1 VDNAGHHRRP
11 DGIRPFWS
19 LASAAPAALKAVTR
33 SAMEGTSGTADPGL
47 LRGRTEDAALG
58 PGGVR
63 ASDVFASVSL
73 RKRLVVGLRA
83 PTLRGGGA
91 RVVGSSRVSL
101 PHGSGASQRRSLQ
114 PAVQR
119 SHDERCP
126 SGSGWGKPSLAAPAR
141 VPRRR
146 AVRAAK
152 AARLPWPVKPRPVT
166 PSASGGASAPHRTT
180 RRRCPCR
187 TQGFSVLAPPSG
199 AQAVV
204 RSCSRIV
211 AVAEVDE
218 RRLVQVVRPGSSLW
232 LPRSRVR
239 APGAKG
245 RRKPVRGGESH
256 EHASSESGGGL
267 LVIPRADAQASACSG
282 EGALGDGRR
291 PGPVK
296 ANVFDE
302 TAAEPGRRSRRRG
315 CGSDAGSAIRRGR

>member
-1 VDNAGHHRRP
+1 M
-11 DGIRPFWS
+11 
-19 LASAAPAALKAVTR
+19 VTC

-73 RKRLVVGLRA
+73 RKRAR
-83 PTLRGGGA
+83 RGSASSYPSRGWGSCGGI
-91 RVVGSSRVSL
+91 VTVSL

-141 VPRRR
+141 VP
-146 AVRAAK
+146 AK
-152 AARLPWPVKPRPVT
+152 EGGTGSESHPSPLARETSTGDALGVGWGFGPAPYDEASLPV
-166 PSASGGASAPHRTT
+166 PHA
-180 RRRCPCR
+180 
-187 TQGFSVLAPPSG
+187 GISVLAPRSG

-315 CGSDAGSAIRRGR
+315 CGSDAGSAIRSGR